1 MSLPDTEDPCDY
13 PIEFMGEHP
22 PIEILL
28 SYNKKDSKLKEVNS
42 EKQALS
48 AKSVNIATCSEA
60 GVQSM
65 KKSSPFFHVLLC
77 LISRNQWGQS
87 EVPE

>member
-1 MSLPDTEDPCDY
+1 MSLPDTEDSCDY

-42 EKQALS
+42 EKPCAD
-48 AKSVNIATCSEA
+48 TE
-60 GVQSM
+60 G
-65 KKSSPFFHVLLC
+65 
-77 LISRNQWGQS
+77 
-87 EVPE
+87 

>member
-28 SYNKKDSKLKEVNS
+28 SYNRKDSKLKEVNS
-42 EKQALS
+42 EKPCAD
-48 AKSVNIATCSEA
+48 TE
-60 GVQSM
+60 G
-65 KKSSPFFHVLLC
+65 
-77 LISRNQWGQS
+77 
-87 EVPE
+87 